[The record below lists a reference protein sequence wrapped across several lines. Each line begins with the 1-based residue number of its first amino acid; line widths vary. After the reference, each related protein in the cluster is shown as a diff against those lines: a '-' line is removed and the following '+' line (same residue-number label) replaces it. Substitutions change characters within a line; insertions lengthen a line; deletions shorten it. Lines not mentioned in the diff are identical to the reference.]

1 MRVLRRAIAE
11 KDGAGSV
18 TMVPDD
24 EEDIWHAYN
33 LVNVGDRVETTAIRK
48 VVRETATGSTS
59 SSKVHTSLVIAVDR
73 VQYDGDTGAIRV
85 SGTNVR
91 ENPFVKLGAHH
102 TLELERG
109 RKFTLEKVTWDTIA
123 LERVETAADLGR
135 DAEVAAVVMQ
145 PGLAHVCLIT
155 GHMTLIKA
163 KVELALPRK
172 RASSVGHD
180 KALDRFYALVTE
192 ALLRHVDFGVV
203 KCVLVA
209 SPGFLKDDWWRHTM
223 DEAARAQ
230 EKVLLKNRTKFM
242 LCHASSGHKRALSE
256 VLAQPAVAAQ
266 VADTKAG
273 DEVRALERFFELL
286 ASDQDRACFGAKHV
300 READA
305 QRAVETLL
313 LTDALFKSPDF
324 AARRQWVDLVES
336 VRASG
341 GRVLIFSSAHV
352 SGEQLGQLTGVAA
365 LLRFPLPLEDDDDAS
380 EADAAAGAEVAP
392 APSAADAARE
402 AAVDMGLG

>member
-1 MRVLRRAIAE
+1 MADAYHPGFEAQVQALRTRAGEA
-11 KDGAGSV
+11 GA
-18 TMVPDD
+18 
-24 EEDIWHAYN
+24 
-33 LVNVGDRVETTAIRK
+33 
-48 VVRETATGSTS
+48 
-59 SSKVHTSLVIAVDR
+59 
-73 VQYDGDTGAIRV
+73 
-85 SGTNVR
+85 
-91 ENPFVKLGAHH
+91 
-102 TLELERG
+102 
-109 RKFTLEKVTWDTIA
+109 
-123 LERVETAADLGR
+123 
-135 DAEVAAVVMQ
+135 
-145 PGLAHVCLIT
+145 
-155 GHMTLIKA
+155 
-163 KVELALPRK
+163 
-172 RASSVGHD
+172 
-180 KALDRFYALVTE
+180 RFYALVTE

-209 SPGFLKDDWWRHTM
+209 SPGFLKDDWWRHAM

-230 EKVLLKNRTKFM
+230 EKALLKNKAKFM

-324 AARRQWVDLVES
+324 GARRQYVDLVES

-352 SGEQLGQLTGVAA
+352 SGEQLDQLTGVAA
-365 LLRFPLPLEDDDDAS
+365 LLRFPLPLEDDDAS
-380 EADAAAGAEVAP
+380 EAEAAAGAEVAP